1 MTSPAMQD
9 KKRES
14 PNRPSEPPSP
24 RRHPGSV
31 RFRLRPV
38 IGGDQSEREALP
50 RMSLEA
56 TDGAAATRAGR
67 EQLVRPPEFINGID
81 RQTHAAIMSAPTPT
95 AVPDRTTALLV
106 EVRDDLGFDTVSLY
120 IRGPDEWKLLHR
132 QGPERAWHGV
142 LDPSLFEGTAEAVE
156 YPDVRA
162 IPGVGPRLAGLGC
175 SSVAMLP
182 LPDGGRVLFD
192 SESPCRPG
200 GWIERARPY
209 LALISVMA
217 GPAWQGGGALASH
230 QEMATLDGLFAACQG
245 VLERTGSTS
254 EDLLGSAKS
263 ALHADELF
271 LISDRG
277 ADLQVLTPNV
287 GPYPRRLPRGQTLA
301 REGSE
306 PGLSGGTLA
315 KLALSLG
322 MSSRALAG
330 AFGRLDG
337 DFEVLVAGWAE
348 GPALSPVS
356 MAVAARTVST
366 ARTGVQGRRNAV
378 TSLLDK
384 ERTRMAYAL
393 HDGLTQTVAGA
404 ILELEALAKRIERD
418 PAEALKVL
426 ENSKTEIRKALAE
439 LRGMLFDLSQT
450 SDEQRSPSEPLTTYV
465 DDVVK
470 RWRLPARVAVE
481 GDLTSVPASVLS
493 VAYVVIREALANA
506 AKHAAGRNVTVT
518 LSAGHDDLTVI
529 VGDGGRGFT
538 HQDELAAREAN
549 HIGLDMLRRR
559 VGEVGGKLRV
569 ESRPGKGTRVIAQL
583 PIHEVA
589 S

>member
-1 MTSPAMQD
+1 
-9 KKRES
+9 
-14 PNRPSEPPSP
+14 
-24 RRHPGSV
+24 
-31 RFRLRPV
+31 
-38 IGGDQSEREALP
+38 
-50 RMSLEA
+50 MSLEA
-56 TDGAAATRAGR
+56 PEGAVGAYAGR
-67 EQLVRPPEFINGID
+67 GGLPRAHDVSARNG
-81 RQTHAAIMSAPTPT
+81 SLPAPGSTSGRERMT
-95 AVPDRTTALLV
+95 DLLV

-120 IRGPDEWKLLHR
+120 VRGPDGWRLLER
-132 QGPERAWHGV
+132 RGPERAWHGV
-142 LDPSLFEGTAEAVE
+142 LDPSVFEGTAEAAE

-182 LPDGGRVLFD
+182 LPDGARVMFD
-192 SESPCRPG
+192 SETPSGPG

-217 GPAWQGGGALASH
+217 GPAWPAGGSLGGH
-230 QEMATLDGLFAACQG
+230 QEAAALDRLFAACQD
-245 VLERTGSTS
+245 VLGRTGSTI
-254 EDLLGSAKS
+254 EDLLASVRLAV
-263 ALHADELF
+263 HADELF

-277 ADLQVLTPNV
+277 ADLEVLTPNA
-287 GPYPRRLPRGQTLA
+287 GPYPHRLPRDRGLSLD
-301 REGSE
+301 GSE
-306 PGLSGGTLA
+306 PALA
-315 KLALSLG
+315 EGPLTKLALGLG

-330 AFGRLDG
+330 AFGRRNG
-337 DFEVLVAGWAE
+337 DTEILLAGWAE
-348 GPALSPVS
+348 GPALSAGS

-366 ARTGVQGRRNAV
+366 VRTAVQGRRQAV
-378 TSLLDK
+378 SNLLDR

-418 PAEALKVL
+418 PVEALQVL
-426 ENSKTEIRKALAE
+426 EGSKTEIRRALAE
-439 LRGMLFDLSQT
+439 LRGMLFDLSQHP
-450 SDEQRSPSEPLTTYV
+450 DEQRTPSEPLTRYV

-481 GDLTSVPASVLS
+481 GDLSSVPGRVLS

-559 VGEVGGKLRV
+559 VGEVGGTLRV
-569 ESRPGKGTRVIAQL
+569 ESRPGNGTRVIAQL

>member
-1 MTSPAMQD
+1 
-9 KKRES
+9 
-14 PNRPSEPPSP
+14 
-24 RRHPGSV
+24 
-31 RFRLRPV
+31 
-38 IGGDQSEREALP
+38 
-50 RMSLEA
+50 MSLEA
-56 TDGAAATRAGR
+56 TDGMTVARPAPSAFAR
-67 EQLVRPPEFINGID
+67 ELIARDGNGFDRSSLFSPTKSLV
-81 RQTHAAIMSAPTPT
+81 
-95 AVPDRTTALLV
+95 TALLE

-120 IRGPDEWKLLHR
+120 MRGPDEWKLLDR
-132 QGPERAWHGV
+132 RGPERAWHGV
-142 LDPSLFEGTAEAVE
+142 LDPALFEGVSEAVE
-156 YPDVRA
+156 YPDVRT

-175 SSVAMLP
+175 ASVAMLP
-182 LPDGGRVLFD
+182 LPDGARIVFD
-192 SESPCRPG
+192 GERPSRG

-209 LALISVMA
+209 FTLISIMA
-217 GPAWQGGGALASH
+217 GPSWPGGGSLGSH
-230 QEMATLDGLFAACQG
+230 QEVSALDRLFAACQEA
-245 VLERTGSTS
+245 LARTGSTV
-254 EDLLGSAKS
+254 EDLLGSARE
-263 ALHADELF
+263 ALRADELF

-277 ADLQVLTPNV
+277 ADLEVLTPNA
-287 GPYPRRLPRGQTLA
+287 GPYPRRLSKDLELSLPA
-301 REGSE
+301 SE
-306 PGLSGGTLA
+306 NRVGEGTLGE
-315 KLALSLG
+315 LALGLG
-322 MSSRALAG
+322 ISSRALAG

-337 DFEVLVAGWAE
+337 DTEILLAGWSE

-366 ARTGVQGRRNAV
+366 ARTALQGRRQAL
-378 TSLLDK
+378 TTLLDR

-418 PAEALKVL
+418 PEEALAVL
-426 ENSKTEIRKALAE
+426 ESSKTEIRKALGE
-439 LRGMLFDLSQT
+439 LRGMLFDLAPPAEGQT
-450 SDEQRSPSEPLTTYV
+450 GSSEPLTTYV

-481 GDLTSVPASVLS
+481 GDLSAVPAKVLS

-518 LSAGHDDLTVI
+518 LSAGHGDLMVI

-538 HQDELAAREAN
+538 RQDELAAREAN

-583 PIHEVA
+583 PIDEVA

>member
-1 MTSPAMQD
+1 
-9 KKRES
+9 
-14 PNRPSEPPSP
+14 
-24 RRHPGSV
+24 
-31 RFRLRPV
+31 LRPV
-38 IGGDQSEREALP
+38 IGDDQSEPEALP
-50 RMSLEA
+50 QMSLEA
-56 TDGAAATRAGR
+56 TDSVTGMPAGHGQLTRA
-67 EQLVRPPEFINGID
+67 NGVSQNGSQPLLPVI
-81 RQTHAAIMSAPTPT
+81 IT
-95 AVPDRTTALLV
+95 ARDRTTALLV

-120 IRGPDEWKLLHR
+120 VRGPDGWRLLER

-142 LDPSLFEGTAEAVE
+142 LDPGLFEGTAEAVE
-156 YPDVRA
+156 YPDARA

-182 LPDGGRVLFD
+182 LPDGAKVMLD
-192 SESPCRPG
+192 SEAPCKAG

-209 LALISVMA
+209 LALISIMA
-217 GPAWQGGGALASH
+217 GPAWPVGGSLGSH
-230 QEMATLDGLFAACQG
+230 QEVAALDRLFAACQN
-245 VLERTGSTS
+245 VLGRTGSTI
-254 EDLLGSAKS
+254 EDLLASVRE
-263 ALHADELF
+263 ALQADELF

-277 ADLQVLTPNV
+277 ADLEVLTPNA
-287 GPYPRRLPRGQTLA
+287 GPYPRRLPMDRGLGHV
-301 REGSE
+301 GSE
-306 PGLSGGTLA
+306 PDLGNGAL
-315 KLALSLG
+315 KRLALGLG
-322 MSSRALAG
+322 VSSRALAG
-330 AFGRLDG
+330 AFGRQGSDAEIL
-337 DFEVLVAGWAE
+337 LAGWAE
-348 GPALSPVS
+348 GPALSPMS
-356 MAVAARTVST
+356 MAVAARTLST
-366 ARTGVQGRRNAV
+366 ARAAVQGRRQAV
-378 TSLLDK
+378 TSLLDR

-404 ILELEALAKRIERD
+404 ILELEALGKRIEQD
-418 PAEALKVL
+418 PAEALEVL
-426 ENSKTEIRKALAE
+426 ETSKTEIRKALAE
-439 LRGMLFDLSQT
+439 LRGMLFDLSQNPE
-450 SDEQRSPSEPLTTYV
+450 EQRTPSEPLTRYV

-481 GDLTSVPASVLS
+481 GDLGSVPARVLS

-518 LSAGHDDLTVI
+518 LSASHEDLTVI

>member
-1 MTSPAMQD
+1 
-9 KKRES
+9 
-14 PNRPSEPPSP
+14 
-24 RRHPGSV
+24 
-31 RFRLRPV
+31 
-38 IGGDQSEREALP
+38 
-50 RMSLEA
+50 MSLEA
-56 TDGAAATRAGR
+56 NDGVTLARPAPGGFDR
-67 EQLVRPPEFINGID
+67 ELIAPDGNGFD
-81 RQTHAAIMSAPTPT
+81 RSSLFTPT
-95 AVPDRTTALLV
+95 RTLVTALL
-106 EVRDDLGFDTVSLY
+106 EEFRDDLGFDTVSLY
-120 IRGPDEWKLLHR
+120 VRGPDEWRLLDR
-132 QGPERAWHGV
+132 RGPERAWHGV
-142 LDPSLFEGTAEAVE
+142 LDPALFEGASEAVE

-182 LPDGGRVLFD
+182 LPDGARIVFD
-192 SESPCRPG
+192 GASPSRG

-217 GPAWQGGGALASH
+217 GPTWPGGGSVGSH
-230 QEMATLDGLFAACQG
+230 QEAGALDRLFASCQE
-245 VLERTGSTS
+245 VLARTGSTL
-254 EDLLGSAKS
+254 EDLLGSARE
-263 ALHADELF
+263 ALRAHELF
-271 LISDRG
+271 LVSDRG
-277 ADLQVLTPNV
+277 ADLEVLTPNA
-287 GPYPRRLPRGQTLA
+287 GPYPHRLSKDLDFSIPASENRVG
-301 REGSE
+301 EGAL
-306 PGLSGGTLA
+306 G
-315 KLALSLG
+315 KLALGLG

-330 AFGRLDG
+330 AFGRQNG
-337 DFEVLVAGWAE
+337 DTEILLAGWSE

-366 ARTGVQGRRNAV
+366 ARTALQGRRQAV
-378 TSLLDK
+378 TTLLDR

-418 PAEALKVL
+418 PDEALAVL
-426 ENSKTEIRKALAE
+426 ENSKTEIRKALGE
-439 LRGMLFDLSQT
+439 LRGMLFDLAPPSEGHAA
-450 SDEQRSPSEPLTTYV
+450 SSEPLTAYV

-481 GDLTSVPASVLS
+481 GDLSAVPAKVLS

-538 HQDELAAREAN
+538 QQDELAAREAN

-583 PIHEVA
+583 PIDEVA

>member
-1 MTSPAMQD
+1 
-9 KKRES
+9 
-14 PNRPSEPPSP
+14 
-24 RRHPGSV
+24 
-31 RFRLRPV
+31 LRPV
-38 IGGDQSEREALP
+38 VGDDQSGREALP
-50 RMSLEA
+50 QMSLEA
-56 TDGAAATRAGR
+56 TDSVAGTRAGHG
-67 EQLVRPPEFINGID
+67 QL
-81 RQTHAAIMSAPTPT
+81 THANGDSHHKDSQALLPIFATPR
-95 AVPDRTTALLV
+95 DRTTALLV

-120 IRGPDEWKLLHR
+120 VGGPDGWKLMERH
-132 QGPERAWHGV
+132 GPERAWHGV
-142 LDPSLFEGTAEAVE
+142 LDPSLFEGTADAVE
-156 YPDVRA
+156 YPDARA

-182 LPDGGRVLFD
+182 LPDGAKVMLD
-192 SESPCRPG
+192 SEAPCKPG
-200 GWIERARPY
+200 GWVERARPY
-209 LALISVMA
+209 LALISIMA
-217 GPAWQGGGALASH
+217 GPAWPLGGSLASH
-230 QEMATLDGLFAACQG
+230 QEVAALDRLFVACQTSLG
-245 VLERTGSTS
+245 RAGSTID
-254 EDLLGSAKS
+254 DLLGSVRE
-263 ALHADELF
+263 ALQADELF

-277 ADLQVLTPNV
+277 ADLEVLTPNE
-287 GPYPRRLPRGQTLA
+287 GPYPRRLPRDRGPGPLSA
-301 REGSE
+301 E
-306 PGLSGGTLA
+306 PDLGNGALSR
-315 KLALSLG
+315 LALGLG
-322 MSSRALAG
+322 VSSRALAG
-330 AFGRLDG
+330 AFGRQGSDAEIL
-337 DFEVLVAGWAE
+337 LAGWAE

-356 MAVAARTVST
+356 MAVAARTLST
-366 ARTGVQGRRNAV
+366 ARTALQGRRQAV
-378 TSLLDK
+378 TSLLDR

-404 ILELEALAKRIERD
+404 ILELEALGKRIERD
-418 PAEALKVL
+418 PAEALEVL
-426 ENSKTEIRKALAE
+426 EGSKTEIRKALAE
-439 LRGMLFDLSQT
+439 LRGMLFDLSQ
-450 SDEQRSPSEPLTTYV
+450 SPEEQGPPSEPLTRYV

-481 GDLTSVPASVLS
+481 GDLGSVPARVLS

-518 LSAGHDDLTVI
+518 LSASHEDLTVI

>member
-1 MTSPAMQD
+1 
-9 KKRES
+9 
-14 PNRPSEPPSP
+14 
-24 RRHPGSV
+24 
-31 RFRLRPV
+31 
-38 IGGDQSEREALP
+38 
-50 RMSLEA
+50 MSLEA
-56 TDGAAATRAGR
+56 TEGATGARAGR
-67 EQLVRPPEFINGID
+67 GGRAGEIVAPEENGFS
-81 RQTHAAIMSAPTPT
+81 RSFFSASAPDL
-95 AVPDRTTALLV
+95 VTALLV

-120 IRGPDEWKLLHR
+120 IRGPDGWRLLER

-142 LDPSLFEGTAEAVE
+142 LDPTVFEGVSEAVE
-156 YPDVRA
+156 YPDVRS

-182 LPDGGRVLFD
+182 LPDGARIMFD
-192 SESPCRPG
+192 GEAPSSPG

-209 LALISVMA
+209 LALISIMA
-217 GPAWQGGGALASH
+217 GPAWPAGSALGNH
-230 QEMATLDGLFAACQG
+230 QEAATLDRLLAGCQQ
-245 VLERTGSTS
+245 VLGRTGSTV
-254 EDLLGSAKS
+254 EDLLAAAKE
-263 ALHADELF
+263 ALLADELF

-277 ADLQVLTPNV
+277 TDLQVLTPNA
-287 GPYPRRLPRGQTLA
+287 GPYPRWLPKDLQLSPPASENRVD
-301 REGSE
+301 EGAL
-306 PGLSGGTLA
+306 G
-315 KLALSLG
+315 KLALALG
-322 MSSRALAG
+322 VSSRVLAG
-330 AFGRLDG
+330 AFGRQNG
-337 DFEVLVAGWAE
+337 DTEVLLAGWAE
-348 GPALSPVS
+348 SPALSPVS

-366 ARTGVQGRRNAV
+366 ARTAVQGRRQAV
-378 TSLLDK
+378 TSLLDR
-384 ERTRMAYAL
+384 ERMRMAYAL

-418 PAEALKVL
+418 PVEALEVL
-426 ENSKTEIRKALAE
+426 ESSKREIRRALGE
-439 LRGMLFDLSQT
+439 LRGMLFDLSSQPE
-450 SDEQRSPSEPLTTYV
+450 EQRTSSEPLTRYV

-481 GDLTSVPASVLS
+481 GDLNAVPARVLS

-538 HQDELAAREAN
+538 HQDEVAAREAN

>member
-1 MTSPAMQD
+1 
-9 KKRES
+9 
-14 PNRPSEPPSP
+14 
-24 RRHPGSV
+24 
-31 RFRLRPV
+31 LRPV
-38 IGGDQSEREALP
+38 LGGDQEEREALP
-50 RMSLEA
+50 QMSLEV
-56 TDGAAATRAGR
+56 TDGVALARPAPGEHGHDLPALDGDAFEPSAFFPRAWG
-67 EQLVRPPEFINGID
+67 LV
-81 RQTHAAIMSAPTPT
+81 S
-95 AVPDRTTALLV
+95 ALL
-106 EVRDDLGFDTVSLY
+106 EEIRDDLGFDTVSLY
-120 IRGPDEWKLLHR
+120 ARGPHDWRLLDR
-132 QGPERAWHGV
+132 RGPERAWHGV
-142 LDPSLFEGTAEAVE
+142 LDPVLFDDTSDAVE

-162 IPGVGPRLAGLGC
+162 IPGVGSRLAGLGC

-182 LPDGGRVLFD
+182 LPDGARIVFD
-192 SESPCRPG
+192 GEGPSRG

-209 LALISVMA
+209 LALISIMA
-217 GPAWQGGGALASH
+217 GPTWPVGGSLGSH
-230 QEMATLDGLFAACQG
+230 QEAAALDGLFASCQEI
-245 VLERTGSTS
+245 LTRTGSTV
-254 EDLLGSAKS
+254 EDLVASARE
-263 ALHADELF
+263 ALRADELF

-277 ADLQVLTPNV
+277 TDFEVLTPNV
-287 GPYPRRLPRGQTLA
+287 GPYPRTLPKDI
-301 REGSE
+301 E
-306 PGLSGGTLA
+306 
-315 KLALSLG
+315 LSLPDPENRVSKRALG
-322 MSSRALAG
+322 KFALGLGISSRALAG
-330 AFGRLDG
+330 AFGRRNG
-337 DFEVLVAGWAE
+337 DAEILLAGWSE
-348 GPALSPVS
+348 GPGLSPDS

-366 ARTGVQGRRNAV
+366 ARAAVQGRRHAV
-378 TSLLDK
+378 TSLLDR

-418 PAEALKVL
+418 PGEALAVL
-426 ENSKTEIRKALAE
+426 ERSKTEIRKALGE
-439 LRGMLFDLSQT
+439 LRGMLFDLAPS
-450 SDEQRSPSEPLTTYV
+450 SEEHSGSSEPLTAYV

-481 GDLTSVPASVLS
+481 GDLTVVPARVLS

-538 HQDELAAREAN
+538 QQDELAAREAN

-583 PIHEVA
+583 PIDEVA

>member
-1 MTSPAMQD
+1 MA
-9 KKRES
+9 
-14 PNRPSEPPSP
+14 
-24 RRHPGSV
+24 
-31 RFRLRPV
+31 
-38 IGGDQSEREALP
+38 
-50 RMSLEA
+50 LEA
-56 TDGAAATRAGR
+56 TDGVTGTRAGR
-67 EQLVRPPEFINGID
+67 GEFAREVVPPE
-81 RQTHAAIMSAPTPT
+81 QTRSGQSSLSTAARELVS
-95 AVPDRTTALLV
+95 ALLV

-120 IRGPDEWKLLHR
+120 VGGPDGWRLLER
-132 QGPERAWHGV
+132 LGPERAWHGV
-142 LDPSLFEGTAEAVE
+142 LDPSVFEGASEAVE
-156 YPDVRA
+156 YADVRA
-162 IPGVGPRLAGLGC
+162 IPGVGLRLAGLGC

-182 LPDGGRVLFD
+182 LPDGARVMFD
-192 SESPCRPG
+192 GEGPSKAG

-209 LALISVMA
+209 LALMSVMA
-217 GPAWQGGGALASH
+217 GPAWPAGGALGAH
-230 QEMATLDGLFAACQG
+230 QEVAALNRLFAASQE
-245 VLERTGSTS
+245 VLGRTGSTI
-254 EDLLGSAKS
+254 EDVLAAARE

-277 ADLQVLTPNV
+277 ADLEVLTPNA
-287 GPYPRRLPRGQTLA
+287 GPYPRRLPRDL
-301 REGSE
+301 EPPLPVSE
-306 PGLSGGTLA
+306 NQVGENALG
-315 KLALSLG
+315 KLALGLG

-330 AFGRLDG
+330 AFGRQNG
-337 DFEVLVAGWAE
+337 DAEILLAGWAE

-356 MAVAARTVST
+356 MAVAAKTVST
-366 ARTGVQGRRNAV
+366 ARAAVQWRRQAV
-378 TSLLDK
+378 TSLLDR

-404 ILELEALAKRIERD
+404 ILELEALAKHIERD
-418 PAEALKVL
+418 PAEALEIL
-426 ENSKTEIRKALAE
+426 QNSKTEIRKALGE
-439 LRGMLFDLSQT
+439 LRGMLFDLSSQPE
-450 SDEQRSPSEPLTTYV
+450 EQRTPSEPLTRYV

-481 GDLTSVPASVLS
+481 GDLNAVPARVLS

-518 LSAGHDDLTVI
+518 LSAGHEDLTVI

-538 HQDELAAREAN
+538 PQDELAAREAN
-549 HIGLDMLRRR
+549 HVGLDMLRRR